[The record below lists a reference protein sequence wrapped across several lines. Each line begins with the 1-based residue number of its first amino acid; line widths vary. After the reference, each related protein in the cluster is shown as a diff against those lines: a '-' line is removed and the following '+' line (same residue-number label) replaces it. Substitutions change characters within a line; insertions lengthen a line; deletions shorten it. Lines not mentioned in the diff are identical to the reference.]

1 MKYTLSGFYQDMLML
16 FQKEQTAKD
25 GTKKI
30 ISLNRQDIDVLAW
43 LMDVWH
49 ARKFVRH
56 INPDD
61 NLEYVNIQYDAVVD
75 EFPLLFKTKQSV
87 YDTFKRLTFLHLV
100 KHYHHLKG
108 GSYSCYR
115 PNEEVISLIRYNNVI
130 PDEKTLAE
138 NLDTLYKILLTP
150 LCFFIDPSIK
160 NYRAKYPFTNP
171 FTISSNDSKESLSA
185 SCEAPPVDQDKS
197 PLPKRTKPIVP
208 PTAPADPGEL
218 CEFVEYWNEQENT
231 PKHRQ
236 PSTGV
241 YKQAAKHCNQLR
253 HGIFGR
259 SVELKPEWLA
269 NKHIPPDLPR
279 KKWTREEIKEGIRR
293 MALMYKDGY
302 WPPKK
307 DSLPRSFQAMLYN
320 PKSGGS
326 WFLWVM
332 SSEPRPIAES
342 VKPLDDAVH
351 AMYRKLF
358 KGKALTDA
366 EETKLVRM
374 VNLLVGKQREVAQHL
389 EPYLGHTSFSGK
401 FGSRNNRFFQT
412 HIDWL
417 TGWCEDIRVETVW
430 KTWGA
435 FVRWARDF
443 HKMEIEPSNDN
454 VRAAKQAHRRA
465 EEDRRR
471 REESAERSRL
481 SELAHLV

>member
-1 MKYTLSGFYQDMLML
+1 MISYKQINQLVLSNTRRMMVFIPLIQSIGETLAIMLSDIIDWQDHLEIKGQLEADGSFYYLQSFIQKKLNWSETKVYRNFKELKALGILTVERRGMPAKNYITLNQEKITQLLLGVTDQDTADSKDQEPLKATDQDTADSKDLSYSDVKDREQFDRESLKTLS
-16 FQKEQTAKD
+16 APD
-25 GTKKI
+25 G
-30 ISLNRQDIDVLAW
+30 
-43 LMDVWH
+43 
-49 ARKFVRH
+49 
-56 INPDD
+56 
-61 NLEYVNIQYDAVVD
+61 
-75 EFPLLFKTKQSV
+75 
-87 YDTFKRLTFLHLV
+87 
-100 KHYHHLKG
+100 
-108 GSYSCYR
+108 
-115 PNEEVISLIRYNNVI
+115 
-130 PDEKTLAE
+130 
-138 NLDTLYKILLTP
+138 
-150 LCFFIDPSIK
+150 
-160 NYRAKYPFTNP
+160 
-171 FTISSNDSKESLSA
+171 
-185 SCEAPPVDQDKS
+185 APPVDQDKS

-332 SSEPRPIAES
+332 SSEPRPIADK
-342 VKPLDDAVH
+342 VAPLDDVVH

-454 VRAAKQAHRRA
+454 VRHAKQAHRRA